1 LHKSVLTPSSWT
13 AQTAFGRDSLAHH
26 TTPHHYGT
34 PLNHHWRRRPSLGI
48 AKTTAAIKK
57 FITDYREAGQDL
69 RIISSELFAVQNI
82 LDTVCE
88 ELDGPTYIVSPRV
101 EENVAEAAKGCSSTI
116 TEIQLLLLKYI
127 TESKR
132 QKIAWALYAQDDLG
146 KLRRNLDSHK
156 ATLNLALTR
165 LDK

>member
-1 LHKSVLTPSSWT
+1 MEPLSITTGVV
-13 AQTAFGRDSLAHH
+13 SL
-26 TTPHHYGT
+26 
-34 PLNHHWRRRPSLGI
+34 LSGI
-48 AKTTAAIKK
+48 ANTTVAIKK
-57 FITDYREAGQDL
+57 FINDYREAGQDL
-69 RIISSELFAVQNI
+69 RLMSSELFAVQNI
-82 LDTVCE
+82 LETVRD

-101 EENVAEAAKGCSSTI
+101 ERSVVEAAKGCSSTI
-116 TEIQLLLLKYI
+116 TQIHQLLLKYI

-132 QKIAWALYAQDDLG
+132 QKIAWALYAQEDLG